1 MKAAMKSKGQSM
13 LEFALILP
21 ILFFLVIGLFD
32 LGRAVLY
39 YSTLNT
45 AVREGTRY
53 AIVQPKNASVTT
65 IRAQVRKYL
74 FAIKDMQ
81 KIPDSDIVVTYIN
94 LTSND
99 PKIQISITYK
109 YVPITPGIKQ
119 IVGNGGISIKAQSIM
134 RLTPWSNRTS

>member
-1 MKAAMKSKGQSM
+1 MRTKGQSM

-45 AVREGTRY
+45 AVREGTRF
-53 AIVQPKNASVTT
+53 AIVQPKNTSEAT
-65 IRAQVRKYL
+65 IKTHVRKYL

-81 KIPDSDIVVTYIN
+81 NIPDSDIVVTYIN

-119 IVGNGGISIKAQSIM
+119 LVGNGGITIHAQSIM
-134 RLTPWSNRTS
+134 RLTPWANRT